1 MKAVHTPKLIYTC
14 VLLAL
19 ASQVVWANPVN
30 PTVVNGQANFATT
43 GNALTVTNTPG
54 AIINWQGFSIGA
66 NEITRFNQQS
76 AASAVLN
83 RVVSSNPS
91 SILGALQSNGRV
103 FLINPNGIV
112 FGAGATVDVAGLV
125 ASTLSLSNA
134 DFLAGN
140 HHFTEGPGAAAISN
154 AGNITAQTG
163 GQIYLIAPNVA
174 NTGVITAPN
183 GEILLAAGYSVDL
196 VDTLNSALRVSIT
209 APAGEATNV
218 GQLIASA
225 GSLGL
230 FGTAVRNSGTVSA
243 DSATM
248 QGGRIVFKAS
258 GNTTLAAGSSLSASG
273 AQGGSITVQSGG
285 TTQVSGAITATGSAG
300 AGGTVSMLGNQVA
313 LTGAKIDASGAT
325 GGGTVLVGGNFHGA
339 GPEQNASLTAVDFA
353 SSISADAIS
362 NGNGGNVAV
371 WADNATQFAGFIS
384 ARGGANSGNGG
395 FVETSGRQALAFTG
409 FVDTTAIKGNTGTL
423 LLDPT
428 DITISAAPAVQSS
441 TLVNA
446 SGTFTDTVTSSTLL
460 NTTLQAQLAS
470 SNVVVD
476 TTSSAYGTGNIIVA
490 APIAWT
496 TTNSLTLNAV
506 NSGAITINAAMSGS
520 AATVRLIAAGGG
532 VTEGTSGTITAA
544 NLITSSVGG
553 MTLTNTNILN
563 SFNASNSGGGDIV
576 LSNAAA
582 TLAVTGISQA
592 GGGSVTVNNS
602 GEITTSGA
610 IISSGDVLL
619 RARNGITQ
627 NADISAFGNVSLTAN
642 ANEGMGS
649 YVQSQGLTSNT
660 GTVNPGN
667 ITINAYDIQVGAVS
681 SRNNVLLNATHD
693 IRILNA
699 GYIGG
704 GTAQNFHV
712 DDSSFAYTLPF
723 GFTYYG
729 VPYSTLYV
737 SSNGVI
743 TFGSGSSAYSSST
756 AGLQAGVQALP
767 TISPAWSDWV
777 TYAPSDIYI
786 HQPSAST
793 LAVRWD
799 AANYGNNS
807 YTANFETVLAQ
818 QGTVTFNYG
827 AATAMSPGYSAIIG
841 VSKGD
846 NVHYTISALNNPGS
860 LNNLAS
866 TSFSYNA
873 TTGNYI
879 ETVLGGGGSGGV
891 AGSIDAVSDV
901 TLNATGGMNIVNPI
915 TAATIT
921 AHSGNGITLGGA
933 LSAWSDT
940 GNAIVLDAGV
950 GNFINNAGSTA
961 LTASAGRWLVYSSD
975 PALDAFGGLASGNLP
990 LWGNTAAAYAPAAVV
1005 ETGNRYLFSRT
1016 PVLAVSVTEGN
1027 LVKTY
1032 GTDLTS
1038 TTTTVSGLVNAA
1050 TYGNVFTQEAYTGTA
1065 AASSAGFAAG
1075 AAVNGGTPYLVTVTG
1090 NIVAPTGYGATVYN
1104 NGSVTVNTALLSV
1117 TANAAGKT
1125 YDGLAYS
1132 GGNGVSYSGL
1142 VNEEGASV
1150 LGGAL
1155 TYGGSSQGAINA
1167 GSYAITPGGLSS
1179 GNYTISYSNG
1189 ALTVNPALLSVTAN
1203 AAGKTYDGLAYSGG
1217 NGVVYS
1223 GLVNG
1228 ETASVLGGA
1237 LTYSGSSQGAIN
1249 AGSYAITPG
1258 GLSSGNYTISYT
1270 GANLTVNPAILTVTA
1285 SPTSRVYGVADSAFS
1300 GSVTGF
1306 VNGETLPAV
1315 TMGTEIFATN
1325 ASTTSNIGSYVIT
1338 GSGLTANN
1346 GNYTFVQAAGNT
1358 TALTITPSL
1367 VSRWASDAGG
1377 DWNLSGNWA
1386 GNFIPQAGAAVT
1398 IPALSGQTITQASG
1412 ATAIKT
1418 LNTATTLTLS
1428 GGTFSLGSTL
1438 ADTSVVSS
1446 GAALNLTG
1454 ATFSL
1459 NGTLNASALNLT
1471 SGTLNGSGVLNVT
1484 GNFSQTLGTLA
1495 NTLQSLSLN
1504 STGDFNLMQSMA
1516 ATQNIS
1522 LNSGGAIINAAPA
1535 GTINLSAP
1543 TVQLAAATG
1552 IGSAATPLQLAT
1564 TRLTA
1569 TTTAG
1574 GGSLYNTPN
1583 GPVTLV
1589 SFTTNDASSL
1599 SYSQFG
1605 QPLTLTGIMSS
1616 NGGNLLI
1623 DPPTDLTLAA
1633 SSSLSSGGGSI
1644 GLLASGNILLSSLNA
1659 GAGAVNIVTTG
1670 GSIGS
1675 SLPAGQNNITAGS
1688 VTASAVTGAQFSF
1701 NAPIF
1706 HITSTGGIISVF
1718 DLLNGTTIRNALPA
1732 AILVPPSVVNN
1743 VASMTTFGSMTEMP
1757 ASGNTQMNLA
1767 AAVNLAFSM
1776 DAPGAGSND
1785 PAAQNGQEAAIVV
1798 ANAVTPTTDAA
1809 QTTPLPICH

>member
-19 ASQVVWANPVN
+19 ASQVVCANPVN
-30 PTVVNGQANFATT
+30 PTVVNGQASFATT

-103 FLINPNGIV
+103 FLINANGIV

-196 VDTLNSALRVSIT
+196 VDTLNPALRVSIT

-230 FGTAVRNSGTVSA
+230 FGTVVRNSGTVSA

-285 TTQVSGAITATGSAG
+285 ATQVLGMVAVTGSAG

-476 TTSSAYGTGNIIVA
+476 TTSSVYGTGNIIVA

-553 MTLTNTNILN
+553 TTLTNTNILN

-767 TISPAWSDWV
+767 TISSAWSDWV

-793 LAVRWD
+793 LAVRWN

-921 AHSGNGITLGGA
+921 AQSGNGITLGGA

-975 PALDAFGGLASGNLP
+975 PAFDAFGGLASGNLP
-990 LWGNTAAAYAPAAVV
+990 LWGKTAAAYAPAAVV

-1104 NGSVTVNTALLSV
+1104 NGSVTVNPALLFL
-1117 TANAAGKT
+1117 TANTADKT

-1179 GNYTISYSNG
+1179 GNYTISY
-1189 ALTVNPALLSVTAN
+1189 
-1203 AAGKTYDGLAYSGG
+1203 
-1217 NGVVYS
+1217 
-1223 GLVNG
+1223 
-1228 ETASVLGGA
+1228 
-1237 LTYSGSSQGAIN
+1237 
-1249 AGSYAITPG
+1249 
-1258 GLSSGNYTISYT
+1258 T

-1285 SPTSRVYGVADSAFS
+1285 SPTSRVYGVAEPAFS

-1306 VNGETLPAV
+1306 VNGETLSAV
-1315 TMGTEIFATN
+1315 TTGTEIFATN
-1325 ASTTSNIGSYVIT
+1325 ASTTSNIGSYAIT

-1377 DWNLSGNWA
+1377 DWNLPGNWA

-1446 GAALNLTG
+1446 GAALNLTS

-1459 NGTLNASALNLT
+1459 NGTLNASVLNLY
-1471 SGTLNGSGVLNVT
+1471 GGILNGSGILNVT

-1495 NTLQSLSLN
+1495 NTLQSLLLN
-1504 STGDFNLMQSMA
+1504 STGDFSLVQGLA
-1516 ATQNIS
+1516 ATQSIS
-1522 LNSGGAIINAAPA
+1522 LFSGGAIINTAPA